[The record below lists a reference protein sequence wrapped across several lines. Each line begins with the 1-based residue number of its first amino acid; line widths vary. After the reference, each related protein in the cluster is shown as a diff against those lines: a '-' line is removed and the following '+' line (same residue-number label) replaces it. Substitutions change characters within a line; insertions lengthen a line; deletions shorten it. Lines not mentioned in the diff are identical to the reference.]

1 MAAAVSLSPVENHTN
16 PPGAP
21 GVVHDPVCGMSVE
34 PATTGH
40 RAEHGGRSY
49 FFCSAG
55 CRERVSPLAT
65 KLCLLCSGS
74 SRAVCPN
81 APTSFAGKVK
91 G

>member
-1 MAAAVSLSPVENHTN
+1 MAVAVSLSPVQNHTH
-16 PPGAP
+16 PPAVP
-21 GVVHDPVCGMSVE
+21 CVVRDPVCGMSVE
-34 PATTGH
+34 PTTAQH
-40 RAEHGGRSY
+40 RSVHAGRSY

-55 CRERVSPLAT
+55 CRERVSPLVT